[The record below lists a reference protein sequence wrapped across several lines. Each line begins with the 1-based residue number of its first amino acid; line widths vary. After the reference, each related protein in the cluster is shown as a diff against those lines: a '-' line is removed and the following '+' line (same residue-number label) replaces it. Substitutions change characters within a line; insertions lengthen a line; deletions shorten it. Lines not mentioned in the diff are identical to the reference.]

1 MTQDSSATVEAVEFL
16 EAIRQREVQMQ
27 GAALSLRNWYD
38 MEVAYNALRDKID
51 AEMIRLRRASLNT
64 PADKPNSATMVKV
77 ADQFLRHRGLLE
89 EYNHWLATGGEM
101 LTTQAVEPDDATFA
115 KMVSFVRHAA
125 KVINDP
131 DDEDAE
137 TVAENAVAH
146 ILRLAHPPQPD
157 ALAKGCMAIAG
168 QLDAAL
174 SERNESRLKILAF
187 LHRHEIIAA
196 LNSHTIPDTEADRL
210 REALTKCRD
219 QFQFYANEHTAAGKL
234 EKAATNQRFSDLASS
249 AIGPA

>member
-101 LTTQAVEPDDATFA
+101 LTTQAVEPEV
-115 KMVSFVRHAA
+115 VSKTMPHEFSAA
-125 KVINDP
+125 DRIRGL
-131 DDEDAE
+131 
-137 TVAENAVAH
+137 VAVGVKYITIE
-146 ILRLAHPPQPD
+146 LALE
-157 ALAKGCMAIAG
+157 ALASPPSLKTPE
-168 QLDAAL
+168 QDA
-174 SERNESRLKILAF
+174 
-187 LHRHEIIAA
+187 
-196 LNSHTIPDTEADRL
+196 
-210 REALTKCRD
+210 
-219 QFQFYANEHTAAGKL
+219 
-234 EKAATNQRFSDLASS
+234 
-249 AIGPA
+249 